1 MKKVTQETNAGKAA
15 AQVSG
20 LDELI
25 QHGARQIIHQA
36 IEAELATL
44 LEQYGNDAGASS
56 PAHCV
61 AVPLMPGVAPP
72 GNVLPAPDRLLS
84 HASFTP

>member
-1 MKKVTQETNAGKAA
+1 MKKVTQEANAGKAA

-25 QHGARQIIHQA
+25 QQGARQIIHQA

-56 PAHCV
+56 PAHCA

-72 GNVLPAPDRLLS
+72 RQRPSSA
-84 HASFTP
+84 